1 MKPRPALAVAASAAT
16 ALAATSLAPLFQDRS
31 WIVPVLG
38 AIAVV
43 SVAGAVVRRFR
54 LPPVF
59 TLVGAFAAL
68 HLYLTVVFTGG
79 HALLWVIPTTDSI
92 SAMLD
97 LLRDGRQTA
106 QTYAAPL
113 PVGDGVRIIAAFGV
127 GLIAA
132 TVDLLA
138 VRLRRAAPA
147 GLPLLA
153 MYSVPVA
160 VPSESVSWIAFA
172 LGAGGYLV
180 LLALEA
186 RERVGTW
193 GRTVPSRAD
202 GTAPA
207 PRLPSGKRAGFA
219 AIAVAVGI
227 PALLPGLGAHG
238 ILDLDER
245 RKGGSATITTA
256 DPLVDLKRKLTD
268 LGDTEVLRYTTDD
281 PSPDYL
287 RIFALDK
294 FEEEHWSYYPLSTG
308 SAPIVGDG
316 TAMPPVPGLS
326 ASAHLDTRTEITVGP
341 QVRDMKFLPLPYAPR
356 SVRIEGDDWRA
367 DRNSLM
373 VYSPSSDAD
382 GLTYTVQSRRAT
394 PTAAQLRRVTGG
406 GPAQYTRLPGLP
418 ADLVTLTHQVTRKA
432 ATPFDQALAIQRW
445 FNKEFT
451 YSLEPAPPTQLS
463 DLMAFLN
470 DRRGYCEQFAATMAL
485 MTRSLGIPTRVVSGY
500 APGTRQADGSYVVK
514 ERDAHA
520 WPELY
525 FEGTGWVR
533 FEPTPGG
540 TGAPTSVGTP
550 SYTEPRRDNGTTGQE
565 QTGPET
571 PVPTESAA
579 PTDAASP
586 SAAPGATE
594 TPEAKVS
601 VGSVPFFLWVLMR
614 ALALLPLLL
623 LLALPWLVREAAS
636 RLRWRR
642 AADPA
647 AAAWAQLRADT
658 LDHSLGWQPSES
670 PRAVVARLGPRL
682 GPSAAQP
689 LSRIALA
696 QELARYAPPE
706 ALPPQGGQGLRA
718 DAEAVRST
726 MAAAVPRSASLKA
739 RFLPASALDSLRHGW
754 TSLRA
759 ALTRRWTRKG
769 S

>member
-1 MKPRPALAVAASAAT
+1 MKPRPALAVAAAAAS
-16 ALAATSLAPLFQDRS
+16 ALAATSLVPLFQDRS
-31 WIVPVLG
+31 WALPALG

-43 SVAGAVVRRFR
+43 ALAGAVVRRFR

-68 HLYLTVVFTGG
+68 HLYLTAYFTGA

-92 SAMLD
+92 SEMLS
-97 LLRDGRQTA
+97 LLREGRHTA

-113 PVGDGVRIIAAFGV
+113 PVDDGVRIIAAFGV
-127 GLIAA
+127 GLVAA

-160 VPSESVSWIAFA
+160 VPSESVSWISFA

-180 LLALEA
+180 LLAMEA
-186 RERVGTW
+186 RERVGAW
-193 GRTVPSRAD
+193 GRTVPSRLD
-202 GTAPA
+202 GTLGV
-207 PRLPSGKRAGFA
+207 PRLPAGKRVALA
-219 AIAVAVGI
+219 AIGVAVGI

-245 RKGGSATITTA
+245 RTGGSATITTA

-281 PSPDYL
+281 PRPDYL

-294 FEEEHWSYYPLSTG
+294 FEEERWTYSPL
-308 SAPIVGDG
+308 AAG
-316 TAMPPVPGLS
+316 TAPRVADGITLPRVPGLS
-326 ASAHLDTRTEITVGP
+326 ASAHVNARTEITIGP
-341 QVRDMKFLPLPYAPR
+341 DVRDMKFLALPYAPR
-356 SVRIEGDDWRA
+356 NVSVEGDDWRV
-367 DRNSLM
+367 DRQSLM
-373 VYSPSSDAD
+373 VYSTGSDAD
-382 GLTYTVQSRRAT
+382 GLTYSVVSRRAT
-394 PTAAQLRRVTGG
+394 PTAAQLRRASGG
-406 GPAQYTRLPGLP
+406 GPMEYTRVPELP
-418 ADLVTLTHQVTRKA
+418 AELQSMVQQITAKA
-432 ATPFDQALAIQRW
+432 KTQFDRALAIQRW
-445 FNKEFT
+445 FTREFT

-485 MTRSLGIPTRVVSGY
+485 MTRSLGIPTRVVVGY
-500 APGTRQADGSYVVK
+500 APGTRQPDGSYLVK
-514 ERDAHA
+514 QRDAHA

-550 SYTEPRRDNGTTGQE
+550 DYTAPRNQDGQTGQQE
-565 QTGPET
+565 SGPQTQT
-571 PVPTESAA
+571 PVPSASDTPSAEPTETAGTAA
-579 PTDAASP
+579 VPEDAETDAAL
-586 SAAPGATE
+586 
-594 TPEAKVS
+594 
-601 VGSVPFFLWVLMR
+601 PFFLQP
-614 ALALLPLLL
+614 LLWLLVVWPLLL
-623 LLALPWLVREAAS
+623 IGALPRLVREGAS

-642 AADPA
+642 TADPA
-647 AAAWAQLRADT
+647 TAAWAQLRADS
-658 LDHSLGWQPSES
+658 LDHALGWQRSES

-682 GPSAAQP
+682 GPTAAQP
-689 LSRIALA
+689 LARIALA

-706 ALPPQGGQGLRA
+706 ALPPQGREGLRE
-718 DAEAVRST
+718 DAAAVRSA
-726 MAAAVPRSASLKA
+726 MSESVPGPASVRA
-739 RFLPASALDSLRHGW
+739 RVLPASSLDAVRRGW
-754 TSLRA
+754 TALRD
-759 ALTRRWTRKG
+759 ALARRLGR
-769 S
+769 